1 MESFDAVDSLYTPP
15 TRDLSDAG
23 EFLYLIDP
31 ITKLAVQPRYVPPNL
46 PPPVSQ
52 QGESSYSYTR
62 VHNRRNIDR
71 EYMRALL
78 AEDQDNRCYYC
89 CRLLIG
95 VLAHIDHKE
104 PLSKGGADSI
114 ENYCLACVK
123 CNTMKAVHS
132 VETFA
137 LRLLQFANY

>member
-15 TRDLSDAG
+15 TVDLSDAG

-31 ITKLAVQPRYVPPNL
+31 ITKLAVHPRYVPPNL
-46 PPPVSQ
+46 PPPASQ
-52 QGESSYSYTR
+52 QGESPDPSPR
-62 VHNRRNIDR
+62 VHNRRKIDR
-71 EYMRALL
+71 EDVLALL

-89 CRLLIG
+89 CRSLIG
-95 VLAHIDHKE
+95 VQAHIDHKE

-114 ENYCLACVK
+114 ENYCLACAR
-123 CNTMKAVHS
+123 CNTTKSVRS

-137 LRLLQFANY
+137 LCLLQFANY

>member
-1 MESFDAVDSLYTPP
+1 
-15 TRDLSDAG
+15 
-23 EFLYLIDP
+23 
-31 ITKLAVQPRYVPPNL
+31 
-46 PPPVSQ
+46 
-52 QGESSYSYTR
+52 
-62 VHNRRNIDR
+62 
-71 EYMRALL
+71 MRALL
-78 AEDQDNRCYYC
+78 AEDQNNRCYYC

-95 VLAHIDHKE
+95 VPAHIDHKK